1 MWTKNKLWKL
11 RQEIRLGS
19 LFTRDYDNSFGVN
32 ERDCQDFFDGY
43 LDWLKEEMQE
53 EGIPDNDF
61 WDELDNYDNAEN
73 LYEWY
78 LMYEDEPLVIE
89 D

>member
-11 RQEIRLGS
+11 RQEIALGS
-19 LFTRDYDNSFGVN
+19 LYTRDYDNSFGVN
-32 ERDCQDFFDGY
+32 ERACQDFFDSY
-43 LDWLKEEMQE
+43 LDWLAEEMQE
-53 EGIPDNDF
+53 EGISDSDF

-78 LMYEDEPLVIE
+78 MMYEDEPLVIE